1 MDEFSGSK
9 IEVTRPPLQLGR
21 VRYAL
26 FDFDGTISVL
36 REGWE
41 RVMAPLMV
49 EMIAGDPGDADG
61 AIRQEVERYVD
72 QSTGLQTILQMD
84 WLVKAV
90 ARRRGPDKALSAE
103 QYKANYN
110 ERLLAAIAERLERLG
125 SGQTPREEM
134 MLAGA
139 EAFLLAL
146 AARGV
151 TLYVA
156 SGTDVEDVRRE
167 AAALGVARY
176 FGGGI
181 FGAVGASRA
190 CSKAAVIHDIL
201 VAHGLEGP
209 ELLVV
214 GDGPVEIRE
223 GKARGAVTVG
233 VASDEVRR
241 RGLNPRKRERL
252 VAAGADIVVPD
263 FTVGEALLA
272 RLFPAPPAHRG
283 PAWFSCS

>member
-1 MDEFSGSK
+1 
-9 IEVTRPPLQLGR
+9 
-21 VRYAL
+21 
-26 FDFDGTISVL
+26 
-36 REGWE
+36 
-41 RVMAPLMV
+41 
-49 EMIAGDPGDADG
+49 
-61 AIRQEVERYVD
+61 
-72 QSTGLQTILQMD
+72 
-84 WLVKAV
+84 V

-103 QYKANYN
+103 QYKAIYN
-110 ERLLAAIAERLERLG
+110 ERLLRHIHERLAGVEG
-125 SGQTPREEM
+125 GQTPREEM

-139 EAFLLAL
+139 EPFLQAL

-156 SGTDVEDVRRE
+156 SGTDVGDVRRE
-167 AAALGVARY
+167 AAALGVAR
-176 FGGGI
+176 FFQGGV

-201 VAHGLEGP
+201 ESHRLEGP

-223 GKARGAVTVG
+223 GKARGAITVG

-252 VAAGADIVVPD
+252 VAAGADIVIPD
-263 FTVGEALLA
+263 FTVGAALLSL
-272 RLFPAPPAHRG
+272 LFPTG
-283 PAWFSCS
+283 G